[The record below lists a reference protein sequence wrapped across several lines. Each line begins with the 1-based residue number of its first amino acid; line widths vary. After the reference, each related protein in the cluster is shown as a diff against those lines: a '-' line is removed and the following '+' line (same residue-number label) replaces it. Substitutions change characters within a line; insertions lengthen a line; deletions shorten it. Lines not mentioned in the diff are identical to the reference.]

1 MTCGPSEAGRDGNEA
16 KDSAVELLESIFV
29 AIMDSAVE
37 LLEGALLLTVFPTCE
52 TNLGLS
58 TCGS

>member
-1 MTCGPSEAGRDGNEA
+1 MTYGPSEAGRDGNEA
-16 KDSAVELLESIFV
+16 K
-29 AIMDSAVE
+29 DSAVE